1 MTTVEQERALCPR
14 CASAVEPLQEYCVEC
29 GLRLPHEQ
37 SSALD
42 RASAGLA
49 ERHPWSSGW
58 VLPALLGLV
67 VAILGTAAAIAIS
80 DDTQQESAPA
90 TATGGSLTVTGAQE
104 TLTAPEP
111 PTATTAPAP
120 ATTAPPPVTAPPTR
134 PAVPRSITWPPGNRG
149 WTIVLLS
156 VPQANGRP
164 AAAERA
170 EEARDGGLRR
180 VGVLN
185 SSRFASLHPGY
196 YVVFHGVFD
205 SEAEATSALQR
216 ARGVFRLAYVRQI
229 TP

>member
-1 MTTVEQERALCPR
+1 M
-14 CASAVEPLQEYCVEC
+14 
-29 GLRLPHEQ
+29 
-37 SSALD
+37 
-42 RASAGLA
+42 
-49 ERHPWSSGW
+49 
-58 VLPALLGLV
+58 
-67 VAILGTAAAIAIS
+67 
-80 DDTQQESAPA
+80 
-90 TATGGSLTVTGAQE
+90 
-104 TLTAPEP
+104 
-111 PTATTAPAP
+111 
-120 ATTAPPPVTAPPTR
+120 
-134 PAVPRSITWPPGNRG
+134 
-149 WTIVLLS
+149 LLS

-180 VGVLN
+180 VGILN

>member
-1 MTTVEQERALCPR
+1 MSTLEKERTLCPR
-14 CASAVEPLQEYCVEC
+14 CSSPVEPLQEYCVEC
-29 GLRLPHEQ
+29 GLRLPHDN
-37 SSALD
+37 SSTLD

-58 VLPALLGLV
+58 ILPALLGLV

-80 DDTQQESAPA
+80 DDTQQDAAPA

-111 PTATTAPAP
+111 PTATTTPAP
-120 ATTAPPPVTAPPTR
+120 ATTAPPAVTAPPAR
-134 PAVPRSITWPPGNRG
+134 PTVPRSITWPPGRRG

-180 VGVLN
+180 VGILN

-196 YVVFHGVFD
+196 YVVFHGAFD

>member
-1 MTTVEQERALCPR
+1 MERTLCPR
-14 CASAVEPLQEYCVEC
+14 CSSPVEPQQEYCVEC
-29 GLRLPHEQ
+29 GLRLPHAAPPAPDGA
-37 SSALD
+37 SSGHPD
-42 RASAGLA
+42 RQPRSG
-49 ERHPWSSGW
+49 GW
-58 VLPALLGLV
+58 VLPALLALV

-80 DDTQQESAPA
+80 DDTQEESAPA

-111 PTATTAPAP
+111 PATTAA
-120 ATTAPPPVTAPPTR
+120 ATTAPPTTTAPPAR
-134 PAVPRSITWPPGNRG
+134 PTVPRVITWPPGRGG

-156 VPQANGRP
+156 VPQGNGRA

-170 EEARDGGLRR
+170 EQARDGGLRR
-180 VGVLN
+180 VGILD